1 MEFNQRDFENGA
13 KNVQKYIDFCW
24 SNYTY
29 SGGNELLVRS
39 EFVTDLMNF
48 VQGRKSYI
56 PNRHGKTFEQFC
68 NGMQS
73 FD

>member
-13 KNVQKYIDFCW
+13 KKVRKYIAFCW
-24 SNYTY
+24 ENYTY
-29 SGGNELLVRS
+29 SGGSEIITRS

-48 VQGRKSYI
+48 VQGRKAFI

-68 NGMQS
+68 KDM
-73 FD
+73 